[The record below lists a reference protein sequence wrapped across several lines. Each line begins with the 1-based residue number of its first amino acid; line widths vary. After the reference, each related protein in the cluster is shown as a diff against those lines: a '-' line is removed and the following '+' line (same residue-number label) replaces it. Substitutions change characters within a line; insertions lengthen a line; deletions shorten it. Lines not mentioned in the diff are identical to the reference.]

1 MANKLQ
7 PIQVVGCC
15 VLTKKEKEMDENKRI
30 LIHQMAR
37 QLMPVIYA
45 ETMRTAKE
53 GALFLNDDWP
63 KGLALDAY
71 KMAEAFAEV
80 SDAWEAKHS

>member
-1 MANKLQ
+1 
-7 PIQVVGCC
+7 
-15 VLTKKEKEMDENKRI
+15 
-30 LIHQMAR
+30 MAR

-45 ETMRTAKE
+45 DTMRTVSE
-53 GALFLNDDWP
+53 DGLFYHDDWP
-63 KGLALDAY
+63 KDLALDAY

>member
-1 MANKLQ
+1 MSEN
-7 PIQVVGCC
+7 GGYC
-15 VLTKKEKEMDENKRI
+15 VLIKKEKEMDENKRI
-30 LIHQMAR
+30 LVHQMAR

-45 ETMRTAKE
+45 DAMRTVSE
-53 GALFLNDDWP
+53 DGLFYHDDWP
-63 KGLALDAY
+63 TGLALDAY

>member
-1 MANKLQ
+1 MSENG
-7 PIQVVGCC
+7 GCC

-37 QLMPVIYA
+37 KLLPVIYA
-45 ETMRTAKE
+45 DAMRTAHE
-53 GALFLNDDWP
+53 DTLFYHDDWP
-63 KGLALDAY
+63 KDLALDAY
-71 KMAEAFAEV
+71 IMAEAFAEV

>member
-1 MANKLQ
+1 MSEN
-7 PIQVVGCC
+7 GGYC

-45 ETMRTAKE
+45 EAMRT
-53 GALFLNDDWP
+53 GVDVVLFKYDDWP